1 MRLQRAAAAAPGGA
15 RSVDNRIPAHD
26 TVTTMANT
34 PMTLAARA
42 PAATGVRGAPQ
53 VPRSWRRWLPALL
66 CVHAMACPAPAAAQD
81 VDARLERL
89 RAHLASCTAEHGYD
103 PARSGNVGEHE
114 LAPGEAAWRGCA
126 YQGVREIMVPGS
138 AVPDA
143 YEALIA
149 LDRVITR
156 DVEAG
161 KSTRDDRRAR
171 IRTMV
176 DDIVAREK
184 TAAGGSGA
192 ASTDEE
198 MSKMRDEFMARQEE
212 IKRMRRFQQM
222 MR

>member
-1 MRLQRAAAAAPGGA
+1 
-15 RSVDNRIPAHD
+15 
-26 TVTTMANT
+26 MAKT
-34 PMTLAARA
+34 PMTHSARA
-42 PAATGVRGAPQ
+42 PATTAVSRPARVR
-53 VPRSWRRWLPALL
+53 RSWRRWLPALL
-66 CVHAMACPAPAAAQD
+66 CAHAMACPALAAAQD

-103 PARSGNVGEHE
+103 PGRSSNVGAHD

-184 TAAGGSGA
+184 AAAGGSGGA
-192 ASTDEE
+192 GTDEE